1 MHMKKDLFSSR
12 RAAAPLALLAMFF
25 WGSLYPCIKLSYRAL
40 SIDAARP
47 ADILLFAGVRFL
59 ICGAAL
65 LLAACA
71 CSGGRSLRACL
82 PERRSLRPILLIALT
97 GYAAHYTCTY
107 LGVSL
112 IESSKTA
119 LLKQTGS
126 LLLICFAFL
135 FRKEDRLTARKL
147 ISGLLGF
154 AGILAINLD
163 GLQVHLGRGEALVLT
178 ASLCSAAS
186 MLVSKAA
193 YDRLDPLSVTAWA
206 QLFGGATLTA
216 AGLLLGGRMGRVT
229 PEALALFGY
238 LCLASCLGYA
248 LWNLLLAH
256 NDLSRLNQIKFAEP
270 LFGALCSAVLLGENI
285 LRPGYLA
292 AFGCVFAG
300 IWLGGGND
308 REAAFLRKAP
318 LELSRKAAARK

>member
-1 MHMKKDLFSSR
+1 MHMKKDLFGSR
-12 RAAAPLALLAMFF
+12 KAATPLALLAMFF

-40 SIDAARP
+40 SIDATRP
-47 ADILLFAGVRFL
+47 ADILLFAGIRFL
-59 ICGAAL
+59 VCGAAL
-65 LLAACA
+65 LLAARA
-71 CSGGRSLRACL
+71 AGRSLQACL
-82 PERRSLRPILLIALT
+82 PDRRSLRPILLIALT

-135 FRKEDRLTARKL
+135 FRKEDRFTARKL
-147 ISGLLGF
+147 LSGLLGF

-163 GLQVHLGRGEALVLT
+163 GLRMHLGLGETLVLA

-193 YDRLDPLSVTAWA
+193 YDRLAPLSVTAWA
-206 QLFGGATLTA
+206 QLFGGAMLTT
-216 AGLLLGGRMGRVT
+216 AGLLLGGRLGQVT
-229 PEALALFGY
+229 PGALGLFAY

-285 LRPGYLA
+285 LRPGYLI

-300 IWLGGGND
+300 IWLGG
-308 REAAFLRKAP
+308 RR
-318 LELSRKAAARK
+318 

>member
-1 MHMKKDLFSSR
+1 MKKELFASR
-12 RAAAPLALLAMFF
+12 RAATPLALLAMFF

-40 SIDAARP
+40 AIDASRP
-47 ADILLFAGVRFL
+47 ADILLFAGVRFVA
-59 ICGAAL
+59 CGCA

-71 CSGGRSLRACL
+71 ATKRPVRPSRRAI
-82 PERRSLRPILLIALT
+82 RPILLIALT

-135 FRKEDRLTARKL
+135 FRREDRFTVRKL
-147 ISGLLGF
+147 LSGLMGF

-163 GLQVHLGRGEALVLT
+163 GLRFHMGLGEALVLI

-186 MLVSKAA
+186 MLASKSA
-193 YDRLDPLSVTAWA
+193 YDRLDPLGVTAWA
-206 QLFGGATLTA
+206 QLLGGVTLTA
-216 AGLLLGGRMGRVT
+216 AGLLMGGQMGRLT
-229 PEALALFGY
+229 PSACALFGY
-238 LCLASCLGYA
+238 LCLASCMGYA

-270 LFGALCSAVLLGENI
+270 LFSALCSAALLGENI
-285 LRPGYLA
+285 LRPGYLV
-292 AFGCVFAG
+292 AFACVGVG
-300 IWLGGGND
+300 IWLG
-308 REAAFLRKAP
+308 RERVAGAP
-318 LELSRKAAARK
+318 KQA